1 MFFVRKLSRS
11 KWKEKKLKN
20 ILNNFLNA
28 LINFRFFGGGG
39 RKSRRENKGPE
50 LMIKIRISLEDIY
63 NGKEI
68 TIFLTKQ
75 TICPHCRGSGADN
88 PDDVKTCPECNGTG
102 YTIKK
107 QQIAPG
113 FYQQFQGA

>member
-1 MFFVRKLSRS
+1 ML
-11 KWKEKKLKN
+11 
-20 ILNNFLNA
+20 
-28 LINFRFFGGGG
+28 
-39 RKSRRENKGPE
+39 
-50 LMIKIRISLEDIY
+50 IKIRVTLEDIY

-68 TIFLTKQ
+68 SLFLTKQ
-75 TICPHCRGSGADN
+75 VICPHCRGSGADD

-113 FYQQFQGA
+113 FYQQFQGT